1 MIKKSIYPK
10 TQRVKVQQKEMC
22 QLTEKI
28 DGSNLCII
36 KKDDTLYIAQR
47 NNILTLEELKE
58 NSGIAYKGIIQ
69 WLEDHEQWL
78 LDNLHNTS
86 VLCGEWLGMG
96 CLKYDSE
103 EFDKK
108 FYMFAKANITD
119 DFELKNIY
127 YYHDLFKYPFVNQ
140 EIPDFIGVV
149 PVVDELSFIPRK
161 EDLDEIYKTYCEK
174 VNRNVEGI
182 VVNYNNN
189 ISKYVRMKN
198 GKLQE
203 HFDRG
208 E

>member
-1 MIKKSIYPK
+1 MIKKTLYPK
-10 TQRVKVQQKEMC
+10 TTRVKVNETKSC

-47 NNILTLEELKE
+47 NYIYEISEMEECKDLV
-58 NSGIAYKGIIQ
+58 YKGLYQ
-69 WLEDHEQWL
+69 WLTEHKDWL
-78 LDNLHNTS
+78 IENMHNNS
-86 VLCGEWLGMG
+86 VLCGEWIGMG
-96 CLKYDSE
+96 CLKYPTFE
-103 EFDKK
+103 KR
-108 FYMFAKANITD
+108 FYMFAKANITEE
-119 DFELKNIY
+119 FELKNIY

-140 EIPDFIGVV
+140 EIPEFIGEV
-149 PVVDELSFIPRK
+149 PIVDEISKIPTK
-161 EDLDEIYKTYCEK
+161 AELDVIYKEYCEK

-182 VVNYNNN
+182 VVNYQNTVT
-189 ISKYVRMKN
+189 KYVRMKN

>member
-1 MIKKSIYPK
+1 MIKKTLYPK
-10 TQRVKVQQKEMC
+10 TQRVKLQQEKMC

-47 NNILTLEELKE
+47 NNILTVDELKE
-58 NSGIAYKGIIQ
+58 NTSIAYKGIIG
-69 WLEDHEQWL
+69 WLEEHSQWL
-78 LDNLHNTS
+78 LENLHNTS

-96 CLKYDSE
+96 CLKYDKE

-119 DFELKNIY
+119 NFELKNIY

-149 PVVDELSFIPRK
+149 PVVDELNIIPRK
-161 EDLDEIYKTYCEK
+161 EDLDSIYQVYCEK
-174 VNRNVEGI
+174 VGRNVEGI

-189 ISKYVRMKN
+189 VTKYVRMKN